1 MTTNLPNIL
10 TLSRIAAIPVV
21 IALLFYPGE
30 AARWGAMA
38 LFAAAAITDYF
49 DGYIARITGQYSRI
63 GSFLD
68 PIADKLLVGAVVVML
83 VATERITDMHIIPAL
98 IIVMREITVSGLRE
112 FLADLKVKVPVSM
125 LAKWKTVI
133 QMFSLGF
140 LIVGDASPEAIPAVD
155 IGLSGLWIAAFLTLA
170 TGYDYLC
177 AGLHHMKEED

>member
-1 MTTNLPNIL
+1 MTINLPNIL

-30 AARWGAMA
+30 AARWIALG
-38 LFAAAAITDYF
+38 LFALAAITDYL
-49 DGYIARITGQYSRI
+49 DGYIARATRQYSRI

-83 VATERITDMHIIPAL
+83 IATERITGLHIIPAL

-112 FLADLKVKVPVSM
+112 FLAGLKVKVPVSM

-133 QMFSLGF
+133 QMFALGF
-140 LIVGDASPEAIPAVD
+140 LIVGDASPASIPAVN

-170 TGYDYLC
+170 TGYDYLR
-177 AGLHHMKEED
+177 AGLRHMED